1 MSTSNEPNK
10 PLSCNSVKRF
20 LFKGS
25 DIRGEIL
32 SLDSSFLEAC
42 NGQKLESTLRPMF
55 GEFVAGVCL
64 ISEML
69 KFDGVITLQAR
80 GEGPVNILM
89 SEATN
94 AGHFRGIAQASSG
107 ASLDLSSE
115 DSRSISKL
123 LGSGVL
129 AITLDPASG
138 QRYQG
143 IVPLD
148 GETLADCLGHY
159 FEQSEQIPTFFLLF
173 ANEKQ
178 CGGLLLQCLPAQEV
192 TDPEQ
197 RAEQWSTIKQLAT
210 SLKADEFFATDQD
223 TLLFRLFHEMECET
237 FQSKPLSFQCSCS
250 RERSENAII
259 SLGKSEIN
267 TIIDE
272 GKDLELNCHLC
283 GAEYVFSVEDIQGLA
298 NRADTIH

>member
-32 SLDSSFLEAC
+32 SLDNSFLEAC

-197 RAEQWSTIKQLAT
+197 RAEQWSTIK
-210 SLKADEFFATDQD
+210 
-223 TLLFRLFHEMECET
+223 LFRLFHEMECET